1 MKIYKRSRSF
11 LGICFV
17 LMLLIFAA
25 SACDNY
31 TPAVTVEGEIKYYF
45 ALPAEEFEK
54 SYNKSKDKSMPEEKF
69 KEYIDSFDQTK
80 HIANTASE
88 LDGTHINLS
97 FTEDKVHIASVTL
110 TYFAKDSAT
119 TDDFLGA
126 MKATINA
133 LNVPAKEEDLASLGD
148 WTSDGKP
155 SQTKTIIVKDKNE
168 KTETKL
174 YLVLSRNTEGELSQV
189 TFQLIAQA
197 QSK

>member
-11 LGICFV
+11 VGICFV

-31 TPAVTVEGEIKYYF
+31 TPAVMVEGEIKYYF
-45 ALPAEEFEK
+45 TLPAEEFEK
-54 SYNKSKDKSMPEEKF
+54 AYNKSKDKSMPEEKF
-69 KEYIDSFDQTK
+69 KEYIDPIDQTK
-80 HIANTASE
+80 HIADTESK
-88 LDGTHINLS
+88 LDGTHINLA
-97 FTEDKVHIASVTL
+97 FAEDKTHIASVTL
-110 TYFAKDSAT
+110 TYFSQDSSA
-119 TDDFLGA
+119 TDDFMGA
-126 MKATINA
+126 MKATIKA
-133 LNVPAKEEDLASLGD
+133 LNVPVSEGDFAALED

-155 SQTKTIIVKDKNE
+155 TQTKTIIVKDKNE

-174 YLVLSRNTEGELSQV
+174 YLVLSRNTEGELQLA